1 MKKIKITNRQYKAI
15 SLTYRIGGFL
25 LILGLLLGYSILI
38 GKPFEFLCLFLPYF
52 FTKGLYDRQYHATS
66 LKQCFVL
73 SSLIFAFL
81 TTITLPN
88 EYSIVT
94 ALFIGLLSAY
104 LSQKAGVIQF
114 KLKDYAYIEPR
125 YNQLV
130 DFYQQHIDKPF
141 DVDDCT
147 KDELIDRCRK
157 FHFSKENTNLAVMLF
172 IDKLNQSK
180 VADILNIE
188 VHSVAMKKWRMKNI
202 LNSNEKA
209 D

>member
-1 MKKIKITNRQYKAI
+1 M
-15 SLTYRIGGFL
+15 
-25 LILGLLLGYSILI
+25 
-38 GKPFEFLCLFLPYF
+38 
-52 FTKGLYDRQYHATS
+52 
-66 LKQCFVL
+66 L

-157 FHFSKENTNLAVMLF
+157 LHFSKENTNLAVMLF
-172 IDKLNQSK
+172 IDKIKQSEI
-180 VADILNIE
+180 ADMLNIE
-188 VHSVAMKKWRMKNI
+188 VESVAMKKWRMKHI